1 MNTSTRQIECTIP
14 ILPVRDLARC
24 VAFYTGPLGFKL
36 DWGGEAGS
44 RICSVSKDGCAI
56 MLSQRDTIAEPAWA
70 WIGCE
75 DESLFETWRSN
86 GVKVRQAPRNCTWA
100 YEMKFEDL
108 DGNILWLGTEPRRD
122 EPFEDQIPS

>member
-1 MNTSTRQIECTIP
+1 MNTSPRQIECIIS
-14 ILPVRDLARC
+14 ILPVRDLARSA
-24 VAFYTGPLGFKL
+24 AFYTETLGFKL
-36 DWGGEAGS
+36 DWGGEGGS
-44 RICSVSKDGCAI
+44 RICSVSRDGCVI
-56 MLSQRDTIAEPAWA
+56 MLSQRDSIAEPAWV

-86 GVKVRQAPRNCTWA
+86 EVKVRQEPRNCPWA

-122 EPFEDQIPS
+122 APFENQ